1 MLWKGNVYLR
11 ILKKKKIQRLYNK
24 IMKDRI
30 RGKNKI
36 KKNMQRY
43 REIITVQISTIFFF
57 FLLNHKIIKDKI

>member
-1 MLWKGNVYLR
+1 
-11 ILKKKKIQRLYNK
+11 
-24 IMKDRI
+24 MKDRI

-57 FLLNHKIIKDKI
+57 FFVKS